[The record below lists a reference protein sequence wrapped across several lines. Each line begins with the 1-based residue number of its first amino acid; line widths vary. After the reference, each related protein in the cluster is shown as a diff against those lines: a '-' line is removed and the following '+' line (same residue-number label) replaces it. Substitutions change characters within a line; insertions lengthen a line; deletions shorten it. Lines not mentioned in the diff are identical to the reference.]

1 MHVRYYISQL
11 VRVLWLVN
19 LTGRI
24 SLYAP
29 LNSKVCL
36 NWNLPL
42 SIWTERYSEYLTN
55 MVFFGVHTVSYVT
68 SFFCSIYSPRVS
80 RLGHKSERKNFGTD
94 LELVYWEVY
103 TDNWFLNW
111 TLPSNDCCV
120 RNAKYVWEPQRYCRN
135 DSPKLLLFIDVG
147 MTDLP
152 TTHERGKEI
161 GVFFHDLFV
170 YFISLNRCV
179 LYTATNRDLVTS
191 SHFPALQAVCLFTM
205 SSHRLLELPPSL
217 LIGSRDYYG
226 FNLQHLIEMRTEV
239 FWLFFVVLLS

>member
-1 MHVRYYISQL
+1 M
-11 VRVLWLVN
+11 
-19 LTGRI
+19 T
-24 SLYAP
+24 
-29 LNSKVCL
+29 
-36 NWNLPL
+36 
-42 SIWTERYSEYLTN
+42 YS
-55 MVFFGVHTVSYVT
+55 
-68 SFFCSIYSPRVS
+68 
-80 RLGHKSERKNFGTD
+80 TD

-103 TDNWFLNW
+103 TDNWFMNW
-111 TLPSNDCCV
+111 TLPSNECCV

-135 DSPKLLLFIDVG
+135 DSPKLLLFIDVE

-170 YFISLNRCV
+170 YFIFLNRCV

-191 SHFPALQAVCLFTM
+191 SHFPALQAVCLFTV

-226 FNLQHLIEMRTEV
+226 FNLQHLIEMRTKV